1 MTPPKTPGLFITL
14 EGPEGSGKSTHAPR
28 LAEYLRSLG
37 RDVLLT
43 REPGGTSIGDQ
54 IRSVLNDHA
63 NAAIRPSAETLLFC
77 ASRAQLVSQMI
88 RPHLEHGGTVVCDRF
103 SDSTLAYQGYGAG
116 QPLEALR
123 DLQRFAVGDLRPDL
137 TVLIDLPVEDG
148 LRRKQPDQVTRFEER
163 ADVEFHRRVR
173 DGFLALAA
181 TEPDRF
187 LVVDGRQTVE
197 VIEDS
202 ILQAVRAGLGSRAQV
217 SSGKVAVA
225 PDASSQIPSEPERS
239 SLRMNR

>member
-1 MTPPKTPGLFITL
+1 MTPPNTPSLFITL

-63 NAAIRPSAETLLFC
+63 NAAIKPSAETLLFC

-103 SDSTLAYQGYGAG
+103 SDSTLAYQGFGHG
-116 QPLEALR
+116 LDR
-123 DLQRFAVGDLRPDL
+123 SVLQSICDFASGRLLPDITL
-137 TVLIDLPVEDG
+137 LLDLPVEIG
-148 LRRKQPDQVTRFEER
+148 LARRRYGKGDWNRLDALEV
-163 ADVEFHRRVR
+163 DFHRRVR
-173 DGFLALAA
+173 QGYLELARQ
-181 TEPDRF
+181 EPSRWIRIDA
-187 LVVDGRQTVE
+187 E
-197 VIEDS
+197 KEEEDVWS
-202 ILQAVRAGLGSRAQV
+202 QILKAVTPRIG
-217 SSGKVAVA
+217 SGK
-225 PDASSQIPSEPERS
+225 D
-239 SLRMNR
+239 NC